1 MPAKTNASER
11 RSRVAEAC
19 IGFGKT
25 VLQNRVSSASPE
37 DVRNAVRDLF
47 EWFES
52 HDAFTEGN
60 VGIAVRAVDF
70 GGQLLESRKT
80 ATVEDAIAAIRQVF
94 EDLSE

>member
-1 MPAKTNASER
+1 MPAKTSASER

-25 VLQNRVSSASPE
+25 ILQNRVSSASPA
-37 DVRNAVRDLF
+37 DVQNAVRDLF
-47 EWFES
+47 EWFEA

-60 VGIAVRAVDF
+60 AGIAVRAIDF

-80 ATVEDAIAAIRQVF
+80 ATVDESIAAVQQVY